1 MLADSRYKGVDADG
15 NPLSVQ
21 FSIMPDEGKL
31 LLANASNTCPDV
43 ALSVTGDRAYQL
55 GLRHAVAPLSD
66 FSDFSQYITDKFL
79 DSAFEPYLHDG
90 RVYGLRKRRIF
101 TCCCTAR
108 TF

>member
-55 GLRHAVAPLSD
+55 GLRHAVAAAVGFFGFFPVYYRQV
-66 FSDFSQYITDKFL
+66 FGF
-79 DSAFEPYLHDG
+79 
-90 RVYGLRKRRIF
+90 RV
-101 TCCCTAR
+101 
-108 TF
+108 

>member
-55 GLRHAVAPLSD
+55 GLRHAVAPLSV
-66 FSDFSQYITDKFL
+66 FRFSQYITDKFWIPRL
-79 DSAFEPYLHDG
+79 SRICTTAGFTAC
-90 RVYGLRKRRIF
+90 RKRRIF